1 MRKTKNAVICK
12 NLLTWGRNKIIS
24 EKVPLVF
31 PWSVINRKEIKGPY
45 SKHLNMKTS
54 TFQINCMKL
63 CVGTVQNSELIY
75 TLSFRWTRDTR
86 CLVGRNQTR
95 NKIPCQGIGL
105 SCCSGLQWINQHL
118 VNHDDDLIFKMP
130 QKTYFIIT
138 GLKVNCF
145 SIVVGTVYYIS
156 TLQSFKWD
164 YEISVLDVFYIC
176 LDLGFKFFL
185 KNVTI
190 FFF

>member
-1 MRKTKNAVICK
+1 MGSKKNAVIFE

-31 PWSVINRKEIKGPY
+31 PWSVINRKEIKCPH

-54 TFQINCMKL
+54 ASQVNCMKL
-63 CVGTVQNSELIY
+63 CVSIVQNSELIY
-75 TLSFRWTRDTR
+75 TLSFRWTGDTR

-118 VNHDDDLIFKMP
+118 VNHDDDDFIFKMP
-130 QKTYFIIT
+130 QKTYFIIS
-138 GLKVNCF
+138 GLKIDYSSTGVA
-145 SIVVGTVYYIS
+145 TVYSIT
-156 TLQSFKWD
+156 TLQSLRNFS
-164 YEISVLDVFYIC
+164 IRPCYIW
-176 LDLGFKFFL
+176 LDLARSEFYVFF
-185 KNVTI
+185 
-190 FFF
+190 